1 VPNAINV
8 VMNMLVI
15 LLLVLAIC
23 YDILRF
29 VKRERRTPLYLSL
42 CFRLVLMVVFV
53 TGSLVSS
60 KLVLVYVV

>member
-1 VPNAINV
+1 
-8 VMNMLVI
+8 MNMLVV

-29 VKRERRTPLYLSL
+29 VKRERRTIVYLSL

-53 TGSLVSS
+53 TGSLVPNE
-60 KLVLVYVV
+60 LVLVYVV